1 MIRSVLAVLA
11 GLVVLT
17 IASFAIEAAVDP
29 LLMHMFPGA
38 LPDAAALSRNFPARL
53 LMLAYTTFSIGLGGY
68 ATAWIASRAK
78 MWHAAVMGAIEVA
91 FTFYVM
97 IADPFKEAHQAP
109 RWGWTAGLIL
119 MVPAAC
125 LGGAIRANKNKGSPL
140 APD

>member
-17 IASFAIEAAVDP
+17 IASFAVEAAVDP

-38 LPDAAALSRNFPARL
+38 LPDAAALSRSFPARL

-68 ATAWIASRAK
+68 VAACIANRAK
-78 MWHAAVMGAIEVA
+78 IWHAFIMGAIEVA

-97 IADPFKEAHQAP
+97 IVGPFQEVHQAP
-109 RWGWTAGLIL
+109 RWGWMVGLLLMLPAASLGGLI
-119 MVPAAC
+119 
-125 LGGAIRANKNKGSPL
+125 RARQTREVR
-140 APD
+140 